1 MRRRPVIGVM
11 GAGEADGPT
20 LETARRLGR
29 VLAEAGWVVL
39 SGGRPTG
46 VMDAVSAGVKEVPG
60 GLTLGILPGGPDSPV
75 SANVDIAVFTDMGHA
90 RNVINVLTSD
100 VVIACGVGGPGTA
113 SEVALALKAGRPTI
127 LLCASSEAAAFFRA
141 MTGQVGFHEAATPDA
156 AVALI
161 EQRLGIHRW
170 APG

>member
-1 MRRRPVIGVM
+1 VVGVM

-20 LETARRLGR
+20 VDTARRLGR
-29 VLAEAGWVVL
+29 LLAEAGWVVL
-39 SGGRPTG
+39 SGGRQAG
-46 VMDAVSAGVKEVPG
+46 VMDAVAAGAKEIPG
-60 GLTLGILPGGPDSPV
+60 SLTLGIVPGGPDGPV
-75 SANVDIAVFTDMGHA
+75 SAHVDIAVFTDMGHA

-113 SEVALALKAGRPTI
+113 SEVALALKAGRPTF
-127 LLCASSEAAAFFRA
+127 LLCASPEASAFFRG
-141 MTGQVGFHEAATPDA
+141 MMGQTGFHEAATPEA
-156 AVALI
+156 AVSLI